1 MRAAADAYFQD
12 LCGRGWPPPS
22 LISPLPNLMHLA
34 GRPPELHLLSPRS
47 LRGSVNKSSRPRHT
61 YQQLARL
68 TATIK
73 AAIRD
78 KPRSPT
84 VLHRH
89 MCGAWCSRGWG
100 AEVGPVSPVC
110 HLRYSS
116 RKKKTGKRGPGTLTR
131 PSLAHGDLSFRS
143 WVYPSF
149 SRAASRS
156 PKLLK
161 PWISSPAAAQQTQQ
175 IYLSRSN
182 APRLA
187 W

>member
-1 MRAAADAYFQD
+1 MRAVADAYFQD

-34 GRPPELHLLSPRS
+34 GRLAELHLLSPRS

-61 YQQLARL
+61 YQRLARL

-78 KPRSPT
+78 EPRSPT

-89 MCGAWCSRGWG
+89 I
-100 AEVGPVSPVC
+100 AEVGPVSPVF

-116 RKKKTGKRGPGTLTR
+116 RKKKNGKCGPRTLTR
-131 PSLAHGDLSFRS
+131 PSLAHSDLCFHS

-175 IYLSRSN
+175 IYLSRSD